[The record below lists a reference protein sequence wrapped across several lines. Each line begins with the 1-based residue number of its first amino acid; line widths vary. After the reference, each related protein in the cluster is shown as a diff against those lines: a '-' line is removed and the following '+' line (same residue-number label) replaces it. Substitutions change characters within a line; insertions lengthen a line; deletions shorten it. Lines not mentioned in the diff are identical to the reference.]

1 MRETKTAVHVYF
13 QVLLL
18 LQDFEF
24 PHPLARPCLSIGC
37 FTWTNDDTVKEWWM
51 SFIFLNG
58 TRRKYA
64 SLAMV
69 ASWEISNEC
78 NARVFRNVVTMLF
91 IVVSRI
97 MGEALELGRGQAFEL
112 KIMPRE

>member
-1 MRETKTAVHVYF
+1 
-13 QVLLL
+13 
-18 LQDFEF
+18 
-24 PHPLARPCLSIGC
+24 
-37 FTWTNDDTVKEWWM
+37 M

-69 ASWEISNEC
+69 ASWEIWNEC

-112 KIMPRE
+112 NHAAGVIILFPSFFWL